1 MESNANVPFKFE
13 ETVSNI
19 LEQETLKWI
28 FVGGKGGV
36 GKTTVSAALSVLFT
50 KRGKKVL
57 IISTDPAHNLSDA
70 FNQKIGKQP
79 TQIKGFENLFGL
91 ELDPEKDMNNIDKL
105 NEILHVE
112 EKSKVEGLF
121 KTMENTFPGID
132 EANNL
137 KYIANLL
144 DNKDYDLVIFDTAPT
159 GHTLKL
165 LEMPIVIGKS
175 MEKIMELKLQFSPLI
190 DSVGGVLGPEF
201 DQKLTKFFTK
211 MNELKDFMQKISD
224 RFKDAEKTTFIAV
237 CIPEFLSVYETE
249 RLAESLF
256 KENIDIRNLVV
267 NQVLMCENPD
277 KCKMCKSRIKM
288 QTQYI
293 KKIEEMFED
302 FHIIKVPLQKNEI
315 RGSKDIDYFSQ
326 FLLDNKNK

>member
-1 MESNANVPFKFE
+1 MESNDNEPFKFE
-13 ETVSNI
+13 ETIQNI
-19 LEQETLKWI
+19 LDQETLKWI

-36 GKTTVSAALSVLFT
+36 GKTTISASLSTLLA

-70 FNQKIGKQP
+70 FNQKIGKEP
-79 TQIKGFENLFGL
+79 TQIKGFENLYGL

-112 EKSKVEGLF
+112 EKSKMDGFLQ
-121 KTMENTFPGID
+121 TMESSFPGID

-137 KYIANLL
+137 KYIASLL
-144 DNKDYDLVIFDTAPT
+144 DNKDYDIVVFDTAPT

-175 MEKIMELKLQFSPLI
+175 MEKLLELKLQFSPVI
-190 DSVGGVLGPEF
+190 DSMGGVLGPEI
-201 DQKLTKFFTK
+201 DQKLNKFFTN
-211 MNELKDFMQKISD
+211 MNNLKDFMTKVSE

-249 RLAESLF
+249 RLVESLF
-256 KENIDIRNLVV
+256 KENIDIRNVV
-267 NQVLMCENPD
+267 INQVLMCDNPD
-277 KCKMCKSRIKM
+277 KCKMCRSRVKM
-288 QTQYI
+288 QKKYLE
-293 KKIEEMFED
+293 KIEEMFED
-302 FHIIKVPLQKNEI
+302 FHITKVPLQKNEI
-315 RGSKDIDYFSQ
+315 RGSINIEDLSKFIIEQ
-326 FLLDNKNK
+326 TK

>member
-1 MESNANVPFKFE
+1 MEQNDNVPFKFE
-13 ETVSNI
+13 ETIQNI
-19 LEQETLKWI
+19 LDQKTLKWI

-36 GKTTVSAALSVLFT
+36 GKTTISASLSILLS
-50 KRGKKVL
+50 KQGKNVL

-79 TQIKGFENLFGL
+79 TIIKGFENLYGI

-112 EKSKVEGLF
+112 EKSKVDGLLQ
-121 KTMENTFPGID
+121 TMEGTFPGID

-137 KYIANLL
+137 KYISNLL
-144 DNKDYDLVIFDTAPT
+144 DNKDYDIVVFDTAPT

-165 LEMPIVIGKS
+165 LEMPLIIGKS
-175 MEKIMELKLQFSPLI
+175 MEKIMELKLQFSPVI
-190 DSVGGVLGPEF
+190 DSVGGVLGPEI
-201 DQKLTKFFTK
+201 DQKLNKFFTK
-211 MNELKDFMQKISD
+211 MNELKDHMQKISD

-249 RLAESLF
+249 RLVESLF
-256 KENIDIRNLVV
+256 KENIDIRNVVV
-267 NQVLMCENPD
+267 NQVLMCDNPD
-277 KCKMCKSRIKM
+277 KCKMCKSRTKM
-288 QTQYI
+288 QKKYLE
-293 KKIEEMFED
+293 KIEEMFED

-315 RGSKDIDYFSQ
+315 RGAKNLENFYKFLIESK
-326 FLLDNKNK
+326 K

>member
-1 MESNANVPFKFE
+1 MEANEPFKFE
-13 ETVSNI
+13 ETIQNI
-19 LEQETLKWI
+19 LDQETLKWI

-36 GKTTVSAALSVLFT
+36 GKTTISASLSTLLA

-57 IISTDPAHNLSDA
+57 TISTDPAHNLSDA
-70 FNQKIGKQP
+70 FNQKIGKEP
-79 TQIKGFENLFGL
+79 TQIKGFQNLYGL

-112 EKSKVEGLF
+112 EKSKMDGFLQ
-121 KTMENTFPGID
+121 TMESSFPGID

-137 KYIANLL
+137 KYIASLL
-144 DNKDYDLVIFDTAPT
+144 DNKDYDIVVFDTAPT

-175 MEKIMELKLQFSPLI
+175 MEKLLELKLQFSPVI
-190 DSVGGVLGPEF
+190 DSMGGVLGPEI
-201 DQKLTKFFTK
+201 DQKLNKFFTN
-211 MNELKDFMQKISD
+211 MNNLKDFMTKVSE

-249 RLAESLF
+249 RLVESLF
-256 KENIDIRNLVV
+256 KENIDIRNVV
-267 NQVLMCENPD
+267 INQVLMCDNPD
-277 KCKMCKSRIKM
+277 KCKMCRSRVKM
-288 QTQYI
+288 QKKYLE
-293 KKIEEMFED
+293 KIEEMFED

-315 RGSKDIDYFSQ
+315 RGAKNIEDFSK
-326 FLLDNKNK
+326 FLIEKN

>member
-1 MESNANVPFKFE
+1 MEQNDNVPFKFE
-13 ETVSNI
+13 ETIQNI
-19 LEQETLKWI
+19 LDQKTLKWI

-36 GKTTVSAALSVLFT
+36 GKTTISASLSILLS
-50 KRGKKVL
+50 KQGKKVL

-79 TQIKGFENLFGL
+79 TIIKGFENLYGI

-112 EKSKVEGLF
+112 EKSKVDGLLQ
-121 KTMENTFPGID
+121 TMEGTFPGID

-137 KYIANLL
+137 KYISNLL
-144 DNKDYDLVIFDTAPT
+144 DNKDYDIVVFDTAPT

-165 LEMPIVIGKS
+165 LEMPLIIGKS
-175 MEKIMELKLQFSPLI
+175 MEKIMELKLQFSPVI
-190 DSVGGVLGPEF
+190 DSVGGVLGPEI
-201 DQKLTKFFTK
+201 DQKLNKFFTK
-211 MNELKDFMQKISD
+211 MNELKEHMQKISD

-249 RLAESLF
+249 RLVESLF
-256 KENIDIRNLVV
+256 KENIDIRNVVV
-267 NQVLMCENPD
+267 NQVLMCDNPD
-277 KCKMCKSRIKM
+277 KCKMCKSRTKM
-288 QTQYI
+288 QKKYLE
-293 KKIEEMFED
+293 KIEEMFED

-315 RGSKDIDYFSQ
+315 RGAKNLENFYKFLIESK
-326 FLLDNKNK
+326 K

>member
-1 MESNANVPFKFE
+1 MEQNDNVPFKFE
-13 ETVSNI
+13 ETIQNI
-19 LEQETLKWI
+19 LDQKTLKWI

-36 GKTTVSAALSVLFT
+36 GKTTISASLSILLS
-50 KRGKKVL
+50 KQGKKVL

-79 TQIKGFENLFGL
+79 TIIKGFENLYGI

-112 EKSKVEGLF
+112 EKSKVDGLLQ
-121 KTMENTFPGID
+121 TMEGTFPGID

-137 KYIANLL
+137 KYISNLL
-144 DNKDYDLVIFDTAPT
+144 DNKDYDIVVFDTAPT

-165 LEMPIVIGKS
+165 LEMPLIIGKS
-175 MEKIMELKLQFSPLI
+175 MEKIMELKLQFSPVI
-190 DSVGGVLGPEF
+190 DSVGGVLGPEI
-201 DQKLTKFFTK
+201 DQKLNKFFTK
-211 MNELKDFMQKISD
+211 MNELKDHMQKISD

-249 RLAESLF
+249 RLVESLF
-256 KENIDIRNLVV
+256 KENIDIRNVVV
-267 NQVLMCENPD
+267 NQVLMCDNPD
-277 KCKMCKSRIKM
+277 KCKMCKSRTKM
-288 QTQYI
+288 QKKYLE
-293 KKIEEMFED
+293 KIEEMFED

-315 RGSKDIDYFSQ
+315 RGTKTIEEFGN
-326 FLLDNKNK
+326 FLIKKNK

>member
-1 MESNANVPFKFE
+1 MESNDNEPFKFE
-13 ETVSNI
+13 ETIQNI
-19 LEQETLKWI
+19 LDQETLKWI

-36 GKTTVSAALSVLFT
+36 GKTTISASLSTLLA

-70 FNQKIGKQP
+70 FNQKIGKEP
-79 TQIKGFENLFGL
+79 TQIKGFENLYGL

-112 EKSKVEGLF
+112 EKSKMDGFLQ
-121 KTMENTFPGID
+121 TMESSFPGID

-137 KYIANLL
+137 KYIASLL
-144 DNKDYDLVIFDTAPT
+144 DNKDYDIVVFDTAPT

-175 MEKIMELKLQFSPLI
+175 MEKLLELKLQFSPVI
-190 DSVGGVLGPEF
+190 DSMGGVLGPEI
-201 DQKLTKFFTK
+201 DQKLNKFFTN
-211 MNELKDFMQKISD
+211 MNNLKDFMTKVSE

-249 RLAESLF
+249 RLVESLF
-256 KENIDIRNLVV
+256 KENIDIRNVV
-267 NQVLMCENPD
+267 INQVLMCDNPD
-277 KCKMCKSRIKM
+277 KCKMCRSRVKM
-288 QTQYI
+288 QKKYLE
-293 KKIEEMFED
+293 KIEEMFED

-315 RGSKDIDYFSQ
+315 RGAKNLENFYKFLIESK
-326 FLLDNKNK
+326 K

>member
-1 MESNANVPFKFE
+1 MESNDNEPFKFE
-13 ETVSNI
+13 ETIQNI
-19 LEQETLKWI
+19 LDQETLKWI

-36 GKTTVSAALSVLFT
+36 GKTTISASLSTLLA

-70 FNQKIGKQP
+70 FNQKIGKEP
-79 TQIKGFENLFGL
+79 TQIKGFENLYGL

-112 EKSKVEGLF
+112 EKSKMDGFLQ
-121 KTMENTFPGID
+121 TMESSFPGID

-137 KYIANLL
+137 KYIASLL
-144 DNKDYDLVIFDTAPT
+144 DNKDYDIVVFDTAPT

-175 MEKIMELKLQFSPLI
+175 MEKLLELKLQFSPVI
-190 DSVGGVLGPEF
+190 DSMGGVLGPEI
-201 DQKLTKFFTK
+201 DQKLNKFFTN
-211 MNELKDFMQKISD
+211 MNNLKDFMTKVSE

-249 RLAESLF
+249 RLVESLF
-256 KENIDIRNLVV
+256 KENIDIRNVV
-267 NQVLMCENPD
+267 INQVLMCDNPD
-277 KCKMCKSRIKM
+277 KCKMCRSRVKM
-288 QTQYI
+288 QKKYLE
-293 KKIEEMFED
+293 KIEEMFED

-315 RGSKDIDYFSQ
+315 RGTKTIEEFGN
-326 FLLDNKNK
+326 FLIKKNK

>member
-1 MESNANVPFKFE
+1 MESNDNEPFKFE
-13 ETVSNI
+13 ETIQNI
-19 LEQETLKWI
+19 LDQETLKWI

-36 GKTTVSAALSVLFT
+36 GKTTISASLSTLLA

-70 FNQKIGKQP
+70 FNQKIGKEP
-79 TQIKGFENLFGL
+79 TQIKGFQNLYGL

-112 EKSKVEGLF
+112 EKSKMDGFLQ
-121 KTMENTFPGID
+121 TMESSFPGID

-137 KYIANLL
+137 KYIASLL
-144 DNKDYDLVIFDTAPT
+144 DNKDYDIVVFDTAPT

-175 MEKIMELKLQFSPLI
+175 MEKLLELKLQFSPVI
-190 DSVGGVLGPEF
+190 DSMGGVLGPEI
-201 DQKLTKFFTK
+201 DQKLNKFFTN
-211 MNELKDFMQKISD
+211 MNSLKESLEKIAE
-224 RFKDAEKTTFIAV
+224 RFKDADKTTFIAV

-249 RLAESLF
+249 RLIESLF
-256 KENIDIRNLVV
+256 KENIDIRNVIV

-277 KCKMCKSRIKM
+277 KCRMCKSRMKM
-288 QTQYI
+288 QQKYLER
-293 KKIEEMFED
+293 IEEMFED
-302 FHIIKVPLQKNEI
+302 FHITKIPLQKNEI
-315 RGSKDIDYFSQ
+315 RGPKNIENFSK
-326 FLLDNKNK
+326 FLLEKKK

>member
-1 MESNANVPFKFE
+1 MESNDNEPFKFE
-13 ETVSNI
+13 ETIQNI
-19 LEQETLKWI
+19 LDQETLKWI

-36 GKTTVSAALSVLFT
+36 GKTTISASLSTLLA

-70 FNQKIGKQP
+70 FNQKIGKEP
-79 TQIKGFENLFGL
+79 TQIKGFQNLYGL

-112 EKSKVEGLF
+112 EKSKMDGFLQ
-121 KTMENTFPGID
+121 TMENSFPGID

-137 KYIANLL
+137 KYIASLL
-144 DNKDYDLVIFDTAPT
+144 DNKDYDIVVFDTAPT

-175 MEKIMELKLQFSPLI
+175 MEKLLELKLQFSPVI
-190 DSVGGVLGPEF
+190 DSMGGVLGPEI
-201 DQKLTKFFTK
+201 DQKLNKFFTN
-211 MNELKDFMQKISD
+211 MNNLKDFMTKVSE

-249 RLAESLF
+249 RLVESLF
-256 KENIDIRNLVV
+256 KENIDIRNVV
-267 NQVLMCENPD
+267 INQVLMCDNPD
-277 KCKMCKSRIKM
+277 KCKMCRSRVKM
-288 QTQYI
+288 QKKYLE
-293 KKIEEMFED
+293 KIEEMFED
-302 FHIIKVPLQKNEI
+302 FHIIKVPLQKNDI
-315 RGSKDIDYFSQ
+315 SCSKNIEDFSK
-326 FLLDNKNK
+326 LLTEKTK

>member
-1 MESNANVPFKFE
+1 MEQNDNVPFKFE
-13 ETVSNI
+13 ETIQNI
-19 LEQETLKWI
+19 LDQKTLKWI

-36 GKTTVSAALSVLFT
+36 GKTTISASLSILFS
-50 KRGKKVL
+50 KQGKKVL

-79 TQIKGFENLFGL
+79 TIIKGFENLYGI

-112 EKSKVEGLF
+112 EKSKVDGLLQ
-121 KTMENTFPGID
+121 TMEGTFPGID

-137 KYIANLL
+137 KYISNLL
-144 DNKDYDLVIFDTAPT
+144 DNKDYDIVVFDTAPT

-165 LEMPIVIGKS
+165 LEMPLIIGKS
-175 MEKIMELKLQFSPLI
+175 MEKIMELKLQFSPVI
-190 DSVGGVLGPEF
+190 DSVGGVLGPEI
-201 DQKLTKFFTK
+201 DQKLNKFFTK
-211 MNELKDFMQKISD
+211 MNELKDHMQKISD

-249 RLAESLF
+249 RLVESLF
-256 KENIDIRNLVV
+256 KENIDIRNVVV
-267 NQVLMCENPD
+267 NQVLMCDNPD
-277 KCKMCKSRIKM
+277 KCKMCKSRTKM
-288 QTQYI
+288 QKKYLE
-293 KKIEEMFED
+293 KIEEMFED

-315 RGSKDIDYFSQ
+315 RGAKNLENFYKFLIESK
-326 FLLDNKNK
+326 K

>member
-1 MESNANVPFKFE
+1 MESNDNEPFKFE
-13 ETVSNI
+13 ETVQNI
-19 LEQETLKWI
+19 LDQETLKWI

-36 GKTTVSAALSVLFT
+36 GKTTISASLSTLLA

-70 FNQKIGKQP
+70 FNQKIGKEP
-79 TQIKGFENLFGL
+79 TQIKGFQNLYGL

-112 EKSKVEGLF
+112 EKSKMDGFLQ
-121 KTMENTFPGID
+121 TMENSFPGID

-137 KYIANLL
+137 KYIASLL
-144 DNKDYDLVIFDTAPT
+144 DNKDYDIVVFDTAPT

-175 MEKIMELKLQFSPLI
+175 MEKLLELKLQFSPVI
-190 DSVGGVLGPEF
+190 DSMGGVLGPEI
-201 DQKLTKFFTK
+201 DQKLNKFFTN
-211 MNELKDFMQKISD
+211 MNNLKDFMTKVSE

-249 RLAESLF
+249 RLVESLF
-256 KENIDIRNLVV
+256 KENIDIRNVV
-267 NQVLMCENPD
+267 INQVLMCDNPD
-277 KCKMCKSRIKM
+277 KCKMCRSRVKM
-288 QTQYI
+288 QKKYLE
-293 KKIEEMFED
+293 KIEEMFED

-315 RGSKDIDYFSQ
+315 RGTKTIEEFGN
-326 FLLDNKNK
+326 FLIKKNK

>member
-1 MESNANVPFKFE
+1 MEQNDNVPFKFE
-13 ETVSNI
+13 ETIQNI
-19 LEQETLKWI
+19 LDQKTLKWI

-36 GKTTVSAALSVLFT
+36 GKTTISASLSILLS
-50 KRGKKVL
+50 KQGKKVL

-79 TQIKGFENLFGL
+79 TIIKGFENLYGI

-112 EKSKVEGLF
+112 EKSKVDGLLQ
-121 KTMENTFPGID
+121 TMEGTFPGID

-137 KYIANLL
+137 KYISNLL
-144 DNKDYDLVIFDTAPT
+144 DNKDYDIVVFDTAPT

-165 LEMPIVIGKS
+165 LEMPLIIGKS
-175 MEKIMELKLQFSPLI
+175 MEKIMELKLQFSPVI
-190 DSVGGVLGPEF
+190 DSVGGVLGPEI
-201 DQKLTKFFTK
+201 DQKLNKFFTK
-211 MNELKDFMQKISD
+211 MNELKDHMQKISD

-249 RLAESLF
+249 RLVESLF
-256 KENIDIRNLVV
+256 KENIDIRNVVV
-267 NQVLMCENPD
+267 NQVLMCDNPD
-277 KCKMCKSRIKM
+277 KCKMCKSRTKM
-288 QTQYI
+288 QKKYLE
-293 KKIEEMFED
+293 KIEEMFED

-315 RGSKDIDYFSQ
+315 RGAKNLENFYKFFIESK
-326 FLLDNKNK
+326 K